1 MICSKCGYTNDEDSR
16 YCRKCGNQLQA
27 NRNQSKRAGLVVGAI
42 LILVLAASV
51 AAGYFF
57 INQDNDL
64 QHQQALV
71 NNTTNATQVNVT
83 QTNVNKN
90 TSVAKKSNKT
100 KSSKEGING
109 IGKNGIRYYI
119 PADHKTCNE
128 CGGPL
133 GFYYINKVNAVTGEH
148 YVGEYFGCLRED
160 NII

>member
-1 MICSKCGYTNDEDSR
+1 MICSKCGYTNDEDAQ
-16 YCRKCGNQLQA
+16 YCKNCGNQLQLNK
-27 NRNQSKRAGLVVGAI
+27 NRSKKFGLIVGVVI
-42 LILVLAASV
+42 ILVMIASV
-51 AAGYFF
+51 AAGYFL
-57 INQDNDL
+57 INPDNGS

-83 QTNVNKN
+83 QTNINKSS
-90 TSVAKKSNKT
+90 SVAKKTNKA
-100 KSSKEGING
+100 KSSKEGITG
-109 IGKNGIRYYI
+109 VGKNGIRYYI